1 MHIMLRHQRR
11 RHLLHGSVEA
21 RGTEENVHLHGALGG
36 NDAGHGCDG
45 EVVVGVETRQLVP
58 DGAGASGRQQRGSL
72 AGEARTRIV

>member
-1 MHIMLRHQRR
+1 LRHQRR

-21 RGTEENVHLHGALGG
+21 RGTEEDVHLHGALGG

-58 DGAGASGRQQRGSL
+58 DGAGGFRAQATREYSG
-72 AGEARTRIV
+72 